1 MAATI
6 AHTKIERG
14 SEGGWFR
21 RRFWSDGAADRLF
34 LSDRY
39 DTSEAV
45 DGQYSTDCSL
55 CWLGFGHTL
64 NAHRAGR

>member
-6 AHTKIERG
+6 ERTTVERG

-34 LSDRY
+34 LFDRF
-39 DTSEAV
+39 DTSKV
-45 DGQYSTDCSL
+45 YDRPYNPKCSM

-64 NAHRAGR
+64 NAHNQ